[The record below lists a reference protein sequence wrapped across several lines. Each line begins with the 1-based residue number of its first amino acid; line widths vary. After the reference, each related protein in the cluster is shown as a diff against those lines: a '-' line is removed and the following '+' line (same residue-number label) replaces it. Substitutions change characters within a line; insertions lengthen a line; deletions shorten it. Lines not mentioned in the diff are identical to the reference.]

1 MSIMNSFVNDILKRI
16 GAEVQPVSLA
26 TFSSLQ
32 SWHLCHVLEVS
43 SPSSDSSSGPPPLYS
58 QHADLN
64 PSNFCHWS
72 IQNDQSAPGNSKS
85 TLNGL
90 PSRGNANTAFTTVLI
105 NIKLLISLINEIFY
119 PIIKRSQQLFIC
131 LFVFRR
137 HNLPLLD
144 NQHNTIELT
153 FNIYIYT
160 YSGTSV
166 SSAPL
171 LTCYLHNTPESIFIE
186 DFSLI

>member
-1 MSIMNSFVNDILKRI
+1 MISFVNDILKRI

-32 SWHLCHVLEVS
+32 SWLLCHVLKVS
-43 SPSSDSSSGPPPLYS
+43 SPFTDFNSGPPSLNSY
-58 QHADLN
+58 HADLN
-64 PSNFCHWS
+64 PSIYCHWS
-72 IQNDQSAPGNSKS
+72 IQNNQSAPSNSKS
-85 TLNGL
+85 ILICL
-90 PSRGNANTAFTTVLI
+90 PSRGNANITFTPALI
-105 NIKLLISLINEIFY
+105 DIKLLISLLNVIFY
-119 PIIKRSQQLFIC
+119 PKIKSSQQFFIY

-144 NQHNTIELT
+144 NQHNTIELI

-166 SSAPL
+166 SSAPFL
-171 LTCYLHNTPESIFIE
+171 ICYLHNTLDSIFIE